1 MQMKVYRQRRAG
13 ARRSK
18 VHPRIGPHQRALT
31 MGIGNE
37 MMGTVYSDVLWSLAL
52 LLLAMSFVFIS
63 IIHFIERREGLNANG
78 R

>member
-1 MQMKVYRQRRAG
+1 
-13 ARRSK
+13 
-18 VHPRIGPHQRALT
+18 

-63 IIHFIERREGLNANG
+63 VIHFIERKGGLNVNG